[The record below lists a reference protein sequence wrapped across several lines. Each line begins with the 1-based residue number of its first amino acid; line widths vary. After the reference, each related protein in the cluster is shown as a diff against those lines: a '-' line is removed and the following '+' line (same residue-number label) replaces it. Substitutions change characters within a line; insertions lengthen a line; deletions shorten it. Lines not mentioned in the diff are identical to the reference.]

1 MDNRKRIRE
10 LVDKA
15 IMNPSGPL
23 FYSSLMEMM
32 DIVDAMDRHAPQDGS
47 SKDVTLKV
55 ARDMG
60 RM

>member
-10 LVDKA
+10 LMDQA
-15 IMNPSGPL
+15 IMNPSDPS
-23 FYSSLMEMM
+23 FYSALIEMM
-32 DIVDAMDRHAPQDGS
+32 DIVDAMDRHTPQDGS

-55 ARDMG
+55 VRDIG

>member
-10 LVDKA
+10 LMDQAVST
-15 IMNPSGPL
+15 PSGPS
-23 FYSSLMEMM
+23 FYSALMEMI
-32 DIVDAMDRHAPQDGS
+32 DIVDAMDSHAPQDGS

-55 ARDMG
+55 ARDLG